1 VNVFFPAT
9 GHDSLLSVAQKASAW
24 AVAILLLIGAQ
35 TGSAQTTPPEANA
48 YTTDSPEARATAKF
62 LHGQDLEGKDGPLSK
77 AGGELARLYQRQ
89 RAGLQKKKQKAIGEG
104 LAATVSDNKVVI
116 DAAASGSA
124 KALMEDL
131 EELGLRQAARSG
143 RIVSGRLPI
152 SAIAEAADL
161 STLQFMRPSVTRSS
175 VGDVTTQ
182 GNEATRVSE
191 ARISAEVD
199 GTGMKVGVIS
209 DSYNQ
214 KVDPGVDDAD
224 DDIASGDLPPRSK
237 IQILDDV
244 PMRDPIDEGRAMM
257 QIIRD
262 VAPNVRLAFHAGLGG
277 GRARLA
283 EAIRDLAAVESEVI
297 VDDLFIFTQ
306 PFFQDGEVAQVAD
319 SVATEGIPYFSA
331 AGNAE
336 RQSYSSEFR
345 EVSTG
350 NRTFH
355 DFDSTS
361 SVDIY
366 QTVQLPVGE
375 SVTFSL
381 QWTDPYF
388 SAGGPGADAD
398 IDVFV
403 TNDTL
408 GIEESSTDPN
418 VGLDPIEVL
427 TFTNDGNT
435 DADGDGQADT
445 QFQIAIE
452 LSGGPPPDRV
462 KYIYFSGALSI
473 EEYDTRSPTSFGHPN
488 AKNVAGVAAAS
499 YKDTPAFGTDSP
511 QIEDFSSE
519 GGVPIYFD
527 KDGNALSSPVVRN
540 KPDFTAPDD
549 ADNTFFGQDTD
560 GDGFPNFTGTS
571 AAAPHA
577 AAIAALMLD
586 KNPSLTP
593 QEIYQKLA
601 GSAIDMDDP
610 ATPGFDSGFDF
621 RTGTGLIQA
630 DRALSAVQAQTRL
643 YVDADAT
650 GKNTGASW
658 PDAYTT
664 LQDAFDEANLHPSR
678 EYETWVAEGTYRPDV
693 DSIGHASSGPFD
705 HSIGDRAESFT
716 LTRDSVEVYGGFSGS
731 ESTRDQRDP
740 SRNEVALSGDI
751 GARSDTSDNSYH
763 VVYLDG
769 RSREPITG
777 ATVLDGL
784 TIAEGNA
791 RGAFPNDSGGGVFC
805 EGGGTGNDCQPA
817 LSNLLFRN
825 NDAIFGGGL
834 FINGSDTEFTTST
847 TGGTTTGRTGQATAK
862 SQATGKA
869 SRPIY
874 PESGDARRGAGGRS
888 YSAPT
893 PQRKSPGEVRVGSST
908 GLSPRDGSLESGSA
922 TTKATS
928 GHQVLTLSGSEFRG
942 NFAESSGGAVYNYG
956 SGSTSSP
963 VFQEVLFTEN
973 EASFGGAIYNDGRS
987 SRDASPL
994 LVGVDFA
1001 SNRARQ
1007 SGGAIYSAGRN
1018 SGSSSLFL
1026 TRSRLVLNEA
1036 DFGGALYFDGSD
1048 GGSAQPVVVSSLLAG
1063 NVADTSGGAAYSL
1076 GLDGTVSPSY
1086 VNATMA
1092 GNEARFGGG
1101 LYNDG
1106 RSGTASVRARNTILW
1121 KNAAGSGPQA
1131 FNSASGATFGV
1142 SYSLVDGG
1150 TSGITES
1157 GGSSTT
1163 YDGSTNLEADP
1174 QFASGAGGDGQWGTG
1189 DDDLRLQGPGSSGG
1203 SSPAIDAGIND
1214 ALDLDGD
1221 GTDEITKDV
1230 AGNDRLKEVS
1240 GASDSGSG
1248 SGPLVD
1254 MGAYESSGSP
1264 LPVELARLDARLED
1278 GAVSVQWT
1286 TLSETENAGF
1296 AVQRKRQDGGWKQV
1310 GFVGGAGTTTQPQ
1323 SYSLVDRD
1331 IPFEADSLSYRLR
1344 QVDTDGSG
1352 SFSDAVTV
1360 RRGAP
1365 SLKLLSTYPNPARQ
1379 QATVRYAVPER
1390 QEITIRLHDVLGR
1403 EVRTLVRSR
1412 KEGRQKLSLDVG
1424 GLSSGVYFLRL
1435 QSGGEMRTRKLTIVR

>member
-1 VNVFFPAT
+1 MNVFFPAA
-9 GHDSLLSVAQKASAW
+9 GYDSLFSIAQKASACT
-24 AVAILLLIGAQ
+24 AAILLLIGTQ
-35 TGSAQTTPPEANA
+35 TGSAQTAPPKANA
-48 YTTDSPEARATAKF
+48 YTTDRPEARATAKL

-89 RAGLQKKKQKAIGEG
+89 RSGLQKKKQKAIGEG
-104 LAATVSDNKVVI
+104 VAAKVSDNKVVI

-131 EELGLRQAARSG
+131 ERLGLSQSARSG

-161 STLQFMRPSVTRSS
+161 STLQFMRPSVTQSS
-175 VGDVTTQ
+175 VGNVTTQ

-191 ARISAEVD
+191 ARTNGEVS

-209 DSYNQ
+209 DAYDQDNSASTTASEDMQ
-214 KVDPGVDDAD
+214 
-224 DDIASGDLPPRSK
+224 SGDLPPVSK

-277 GRARLA
+277 GKARLA
-283 EAIRDLAAVESEVI
+283 EAVRNLAAAGSEVI
-297 VDDLFIFTQ
+297 VDDLTNYTQ

-319 SVATEGIPYFSA
+319 SVAKEGIPYFAS
-331 AGNAE
+331 AGNYD
-336 RQSYSSEFR
+336 RKTYSSKFR
-345 EVSTG
+345 GVSVEG
-350 NRTFH
+350 RTLH
-355 DFDSTS
+355 DFDTTST
-361 SVDIY
+361 VDTY
-366 QTVQLPVGE
+366 QTIQLPVGE
-375 SVTFSL
+375 TVRFSL
-381 QWTDPYF
+381 QWSDPYF
-388 SAGGPGADAD
+388 SAEGPGADAD
-398 IDVFV
+398 IDVFIV
-403 TNDTL
+403 NDTL
-408 GIEESSTDPN
+408 GTEKASLDAN
-418 VGLDPIEVL
+418 VGGDPVEFFS
-427 TFTNDGNT
+427 FTNDGNT
-435 DADGDGQADT
+435 DADGDGQRDT
-445 QFQIAIE
+445 RFQIAIE
-452 LSGGPPPDRV
+452 LFDGPAPDRI
-462 KYIYFSGALSI
+462 KYIYFGSNDLNI
-473 EEYDTRSPTSFGHPN
+473 EEHRTGGPTSFGHPN

-499 YKDTPAFGTDSP
+499 YQDTPAFGTDPP
-511 QIEDFSSE
+511 QVQDFSSE

-601 GSAIDMDDP
+601 ESAIDMDDP
-610 ATPGFDSGFDF
+610 ATAGFDSGFDF

-630 DRALSAVQAQTRL
+630 DQALSAVQAQTRL

-658 PDAYTT
+658 TDAYTT

-678 EYETWVAEGTYRPDV
+678 EYEIWVAEGTYRPDV
-693 DSIGHASSGPFD
+693 DSIGHASPGPFD
-705 HSIGDRAESFT
+705 HSIGNRAESFT

-740 SRNEVALSGDI
+740 SGNEVALSGDI
-751 GARSDTSDNSYH
+751 GTRSDTSDNSYH

-817 LSNLLFRN
+817 LSNLLFKD

-834 FINGSDTEFTTST
+834 FINESDTEFTTST
-847 TGGTTTGRTGQATAK
+847 TGGTGQATAK
-862 SQATGKA
+862 RQTTGKA
-869 SRPIY
+869 SRSTY
-874 PESGDARRGAGGRS
+874 PKSRNARQGAGGRS

-893 PQRKSPGEVRVGSST
+893 PQWKSPGEARVGSSPAS
-908 GLSPRDGSLESGSA
+908 SPRGGSLQNGST

-928 GHQVLTLSGSEFRG
+928 GGQVLTLSGSEFRG
-942 NFAESSGGAVYNYG
+942 NFAESSGGAVYNFG
-956 SGSTSSP
+956 SGSSSSP
-963 VFQEVLFTEN
+963 VFQRVLFTGN
-973 EASFGGAIYNDGRS
+973 EAVFGGALYNNGGNGGN
-987 SRDASPL
+987 ANPFL
-994 LVGVDFA
+994 ENVEFA
-1001 SNRARQ
+1001 SNRAQ
-1007 SGGAIYSAGRN
+1007 KSGGAIYSSGD

-1036 DFGGALYFDGSD
+1036 DFGGALYFDGSN
-1048 GGSAQPVVVSSLLAG
+1048 GGSAQPVVGSSLLTG
-1063 NVADTSGGAAYSL
+1063 NVADTSGGAAYNL
-1076 GLDGTVSPSY
+1076 GLEGTVNPSY
-1086 VNATMA
+1086 VNTTMA

-1106 RSGTASVRARNTILW
+1106 RSGTASVQARNTILW
-1121 KNAAGSGPQA
+1121 KNTASSGPQV
-1131 FNSASGATFGV
+1131 FNSASGTTLGI

-1150 TSGITES
+1150 ASGIGES

-1174 QFASGAGGDGQWGTG
+1174 QFASGAGIDGQWGTG

-1221 GTDEITKDV
+1221 GTDEITKDA

-1240 GASDSGSG
+1240 GASNSGSG
-1248 SGPLVD
+1248 SAPLVD

-1278 GAVSVQWT
+1278 GVVSVQWK

-1296 AVQRKRQDGGWKQV
+1296 AVQRKSQDAGWKQV

-1323 SYSLVDRD
+1323 SYTLVDKD

-1344 QVDTDGSG
+1344 QVDTDGTVT
-1352 SFSDAVTV
+1352 FSDVVTV
-1360 RRGAP
+1360 RWGTS

-1379 QATVRYAVPER
+1379 QVTVRYAVPKRGET
-1390 QEITIRLHDVLGR
+1390 TIRLHDVLGR
-1403 EVRTLVRSR
+1403 EVRTLVQSQ
-1412 KEGRQKLSLDVG
+1412 KEGRQELSLDVG

-1435 QSGGEMRTRKLTIVR
+1435 QAGGEMRTQKLTILQ